1 MQFNLVQILTE
12 SIVPMDNINHGK
24 AISIPQPRKFQVWI
38 PAIFQPRTMGQQPGG
53 GNTTSLQLGRIV
65 NLTPLVVP
73 LKCATIDQRRRE
85 VEELKGTKPG

>member
-53 GNTTSLQLGRIV
+53 GEHDVTSTWTNCKSHSTGGS
-65 NLTPLVVP
+65 T
-73 LKCATIDQRRRE
+73 
-85 VEELKGTKPG
+85 